1 MKAKKVLAMLMA
13 SAMIMGTS
21 VTAFAAPVAGMQS
34 TTITITNPD
43 TDIPEDANLN
53 YGYVQIVQRNPELPQ
68 GWEFTN
74 DIYIEKFKDAF
85 GMLEDATEEDVLE
98 QLFALY
104 KEEKVNDNAENGT
117 ILTNIDLGEALTALS
132 GYATNPVINNTI
144 PATTAGL
151 YLIVGHATGY
161 TWSPMLAYVD
171 ETEGGVLVEAKV
183 QAKASKDQISKEIVV
198 EEGETDTGKTVM
210 GGDVIPYKITA
221 EYPYYPAESTGNV
234 FTITDKVSNAT
245 INQAS
250 VTVEGFVKDKDY
262 SLGFSEDGTEMTVN
276 FFYNHAN
283 AGKPVVINY
292 NVTVG
297 DISDGENVQNDAK
310 STIKGGYTKSTVITD
325 SAEFTVKKIESVDD
339 GEIVLPDAEFTVY
352 VEVSNSGAGT
362 TTISYDKDNDG
373 IADTVNVKQV
383 GNPLITGEDGTATIK
398 GLDVEKTYY
407 VKETKAPAGYSLND
421 TVYKL
426 VLENEDNP
434 ITENTT
440 TETLKDENEYEYT
453 LKKTTYT
460 VCDFKEQPVVDTKL
474 SELPSTGGIGT
485 TIFTIGGCAI
495 MVTAAGLYFATRKKT
510 EK

>member
-1 MKAKKVLAMLMA
+1 MKAKKVLAVLMA

-21 VTAFAAPVAGMQS
+21 VTAFAAPVAGMQP

-53 YGYVQIVQRNPELPQ
+53 YAYVQIVQRNPELPQ
-68 GWEFTN
+68 GWEFTDN
-74 DIYIEKFKDAF
+74 SYMGAFKDAF
-85 GMLEDATEEDVLE
+85 GMSEDATEEEVLD
-98 QLFALY
+98 QLFDLY
-104 KEEKVNDNAENGT
+104 DEKKVNDNAESGT
-117 ILTNIDLGEALTALS
+117 ILESSALGEALTALS
-132 GYATNPVINNTI
+132 EYATKPVSNNTI
-144 PATTAGL
+144 SATTAGL
-151 YLIVGHATGY
+151 YLIVGRATGY

-171 ETEGGVLVEAKV
+171 ETEGGALVAARV

-210 GGDVIPYKITA
+210 EGDVIPYKITA

-245 INQAS
+245 INETS
-250 VTVEGFVKDKDY
+250 VTVENFVKNKDY
-262 SLGFSEDGTEMTVN
+262 TLQFSEDGTEMTVN
-276 FFYNHAN
+276 FNYDHVN

-297 DISDGENVQNDAK
+297 DISDGENVHNDAK

-325 SAEFTVKKIESVDD
+325 SAEFTVKKIERVDD
-339 GEIVLPDAEFTVY
+339 REIALPDAEFTVY
-352 VEVSNSGAGT
+352 VEVSDSGAGT
-362 TTISYDKDNDG
+362 TTISYDKNNDG
-373 IADTVNVKQV
+373 TADTVNVKQV
-383 GNPLITGEDGTATIK
+383 GTPLVTGKDGKATIK

-426 VLENEDNP
+426 VLKDKENP

-440 TETLKDENEYEYT
+440 TETLRDENENEYT

-460 VCDFKEQPVVDTKL
+460 VCDFVEQPVEDTKL